1 MGSLCN
7 LTKLTLTKLLSFST
21 IMVAQKVFFTDFPV
35 FTLVASAGDL
45 YVSGGGG
52 GAEYGIP
59 NVLERYSMAHS
70 DFVVGRRRQL
80 VRGKALTSMG
90 MTLTESLPEG
100 IFDGLQILRW
110 QGDCLIGGVG
120 RFMRVVA
127 TSPRMHEILSWPV
140 TQGKA
145 QVDVVALHSDNMT
158 VGVVISDGS
167 VSMWRLPTSPNLA
180 PVEIMS
186 DPLAFGKS
194 GATDAVF
201 VDDLLIC
208 VGRNGSLRV
217 YGAAGFQFE
226 TTLTVKGQQV
236 IPKCS
241 KWV

>member
-1 MGSLCN
+1 
-7 LTKLTLTKLLSFST
+7 
-21 IMVAQKVFFTDFPV
+21 MVAQKVFFTDFPV

-59 NVLERYSMAHS
+59 NVLERYSMAYS

-80 VRGKALTSMG
+80 VRGRALTSMG

-100 IFDGLQILRW
+100 IFDGLQTLRW
-110 QGDCLIGGVG
+110 QGECLIGGVG
-120 RFMRVVA
+120 RFMRVIA

-140 TQGKA
+140 TQCKA
-145 QVDVVALHSDNMT
+145 QVDVVALHETSLT
-158 VGVVISDGS
+158 IGIVLSDGS
-167 VSMWRLPTSPNLA
+167 VSMWKLPTSPNL
-180 PVEIMS
+180 PPMELMS
-186 DPLAFGKS
+186 DALAFGKS

-201 VDDLLIC
+201 VGNSLLC
-208 VGRNGSLRV
+208 VGRNGALRV

-236 IPKCS
+236 IPKCT
-241 KWV
+241 K